1 MNDEKI
7 TKLKYLIL
15 RPKEVSL
22 KDKEKLKA
30 KPKETGDNNTILRI
44 KFVLFSKLL

>member
-22 KDKEKLKA
+22 KDKLKA

-44 KFVLFSKLL
+44 KLVLFSKLL